1 MLFSVEVRC
10 DAKDLVSVMSKMR
23 EWLDARRFEPDT
35 FRDTVDGESVTIR
48 VQFKVEHEAVA
59 FGQAFSGQLL

>member
-10 DAKDLVSVMSKMR
+10 RAEELMAVMSRMR

-35 FRDTVDGESVTIR
+35 FRDTLDGESVIFL
-48 VQFKVEHEAVA
+48 VQFKVESEAAA
-59 FGQAFSGQLL
+59 FDLE

>member
-10 DAKDLVSVMSKMR
+10 GAKDLVTVMSKMR